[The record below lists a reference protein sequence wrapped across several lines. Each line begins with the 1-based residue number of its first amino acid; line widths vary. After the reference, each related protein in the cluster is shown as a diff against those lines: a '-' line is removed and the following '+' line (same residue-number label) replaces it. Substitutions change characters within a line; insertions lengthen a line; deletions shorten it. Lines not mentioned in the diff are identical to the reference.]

1 MNPSRPNTVRLQRI
15 ARAYRETGALLAA
28 VELDLF
34 SKISEGANTEGL
46 LVNSL
51 GISELNAERI
61 VVACLG
67 LGLIIRNQEFIENAP
82 DVERFLVKSKST
94 YAGEWIFFT
103 HPDWD
108 RHWDSS
114 KNKAYMS
121 FSRRYEA
128 TKFWFANVNL
138 IYDTDYGKD

>member
-51 GISELNAERI
+51 GISKLNAERI
-61 VVACLG
+61 IFACLG
-67 LGLIIRNQEFIENAP
+67 LELIILNQ
-82 DVERFLVKSKST
+82 
-94 YAGEWIFFT
+94 
-103 HPDWD
+103 
-108 RHWDSS
+108 
-114 KNKAYMS
+114 
-121 FSRRYEA
+121 
-128 TKFWFANVNL
+128 
-138 IYDTDYGKD
+138 

>member
-28 VELDLF
+28 VELELF

-94 YAGEWIFFT
+94 YAGEWMFFT

-108 RHWDSS
+108 KWGRLTEFLRDSS
-114 KNKAYMS
+114 PPKLDNKTCLLYTS
-121 FSRRYEA
+121 PSPR
-128 TKFWFANVNL
+128 
-138 IYDTDYGKD
+138 D